1 MIDQRGA
8 ESLARL
14 ADLPLRW
21 ISGMASDMGSSAAKS
36 PPPKI
41 LSMLCQR
48 GGREATFRTDGARSA
63 EVEKREEMVAMRNDG
78 TADLMNARNIHLD
91 VVNGEHGGGYWVQD
105 VVTWRLS
112 LDSSAVR
119 VLYFV

>member
-1 MIDQRGA
+1 
-8 ESLARL
+8 
-14 ADLPLRW
+14 
-21 ISGMASDMGSSAAKS
+21 
-36 PPPKI
+36 
-41 LSMLCQR
+41 MLCQR

-63 EVEKREEMVAMRNDG
+63 EVEKSEEMVAMRNDG

-91 VVNGEHGGGYWVQD
+91 VVNGEHGGGYRVQD
-105 VVTWRLS
+105 EWRLS